1 MTNVDA
7 REIEMFDTFGDSW
20 WEEDGPFKSLHDI
33 NPLRLDFIQR
43 SVDLRGLKVLDVGC
57 GGGILSEG
65 LARAGATVSSIDL
78 AEDALACARKHAK
91 ESGLTIDYRAVPAEQ
106 LAEEKPGEFDV
117 VVCMEMLEHVP
128 DPSSICRALSTLVK
142 PGGDVYL
149 STLNRNPKS
158 WLFAIVAAERILRLL
173 PAGTHQHEKFI
184 RPHELAT
191 FCRECDLDIQTLRG
205 MGYNPLTR
213 RYSLNDDL
221 DVNYLAH
228 AKRQNDG

>member
-7 REIEMFDTFGDSW
+7 REIEMFDGHGDTW
-20 WEEDGPFKSLHDI
+20 WDENGPFKSLHDI

-43 SVDLRGLKVLDVGC
+43 AVNLRGLKVLDVGC

-65 LARAGATVSSIDL
+65 LARAGAHVSSIDL
-78 AEDALACARKHAK
+78 AEDALACARTHALS
-91 ESGLTIDYRAVPAEQ
+91 SGLDIEYRAISAEQ
-106 LAEEKPGEFDV
+106 LAQESPAKYDV

-128 DPSSICRALSTLVK
+128 DPGSVCHALGTLVK
-142 PGGDVYL
+142 PGGDVFM

-184 RPHELAT
+184 RPHELAGY
-191 FCRECDLDIQTLRG
+191 CRQSNLHVQKLRG
-205 MGYNPLTR
+205 MGYNPLNQ
-213 RYSLNDDL
+213 RYSLNEDL
-221 DVNYLAH
+221 DVNYLLH
-228 AKRQNDG
+228 ARRNQDA